1 MAICPSSAD
10 FAKPLITLFRTS
22 RQLQRK
28 KKERNKEKRI
38 IVRCQAKVGKDHY
51 LTSSPNGTVQR
62 LHSSF

>member
-1 MAICPSSAD
+1 
-10 FAKPLITLFRTS
+10 LITLFRTS